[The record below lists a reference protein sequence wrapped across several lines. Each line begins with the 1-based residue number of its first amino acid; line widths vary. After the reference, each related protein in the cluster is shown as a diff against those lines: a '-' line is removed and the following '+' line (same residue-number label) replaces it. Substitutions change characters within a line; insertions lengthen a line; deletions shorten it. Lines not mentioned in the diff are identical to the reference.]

1 MTRLPGNRRWG
12 ALGVAL
18 VLLGVI
24 LAPPVRAGAPRSV
37 DEVWEAYQ
45 KRWASTSTYEA
56 TFRQTI
62 EISGIG
68 GEVLSGGRFYFS
80 RPDRMR
86 WDYTEGD
93 KQRVIGDGHWI
104 WVYQPDLEQA
114 YKIGYEAA
122 FGSGGLVAL
131 LADRE
136 GLSQRYALDLVGET
150 AATVT
155 LRLRPKEGAG
165 ETLLLEMSAD
175 TMDLKSVVVSDP
187 AGSMTYVEFRDI
199 QRNGAIDAA
208 LFAFTPPDG
217 VDIITPPAA
226 VN

>member
-1 MTRLPGNRRWG
+1 MVGAALAMLMLP
-12 ALGVAL
+12 
-18 VLLGVI
+18 
-24 LAPPVRAGAPRSV
+24 AGAPAAASARSV
-37 DEVWEAYQ
+37 DEVWAAYQ

-56 TFRQTI
+56 SFRQTI

-68 GEVLSGGRFYFS
+68 GEVLSAGRFYFS

-93 KQRVIGDGHWI
+93 LQEVIGDGQWI

-114 YKIGYEAA
+114 YKIEYAAA

-131 LADRE
+131 LADRA
-136 GLSQRYALDLVGET
+136 GLDERYALDLVDET
-150 AATVT
+150 DETVT
-155 LRLRPKEGAG
+155 LRLSPKQGAG

-175 TMDLKSVVVSDP
+175 TMDLESVVVSDP
-187 AGSMTYVEFRDI
+187 AGSVTYVEFRDI
-199 QRNGAIDAA
+199 KRNLAVDAG
-208 LFAFTPPDG
+208 LFVFTPPDG

-226 VN
+226 TN